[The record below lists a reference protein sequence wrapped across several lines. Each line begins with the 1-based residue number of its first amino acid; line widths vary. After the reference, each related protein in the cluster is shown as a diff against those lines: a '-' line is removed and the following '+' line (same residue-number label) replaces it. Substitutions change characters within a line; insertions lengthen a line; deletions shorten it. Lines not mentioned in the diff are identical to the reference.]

1 MRKLIFVCIVL
12 CVMAAFTAGQSVYA
26 ATNPTSVANNKF
38 GIHLAVPNKD
48 DLHSAAQL
56 VNSSGGQWGYVTVV
70 IQENDR
76 NVGKWQEIFN
86 EMRRLKL
93 IPIIRIAT
101 QPEGSVW
108 RKPSADD
115 ADAWIAFFQQLNWVV
130 KNRYIVLFNEPNHA
144 SEWGG
149 AVNPEEYAKV
159 SAGFAKKLRAAGSD
173 YFIML
178 AGLDLSAP
186 SQGVAYEDAGN
197 FYSRMFSEVDG
208 GTWNE
213 LIDGLSSHAY
223 PNPGFT
229 GSPYNRGRI
238 SIGGYEWELS
248 YLASLGISK
257 PLPVFITETGWRSGS
272 ITEEDVSQYMV
283 TAYRNLWLQDE
294 RVVAVTPF
302 VLSYQSE
309 PFLGFSW
316 KKQGMHEFYP
326 VYQAVQ
332 AIEKAKGAPVQH
344 HSLKVMSDMPSALTS
359 ASTIVFTMRIKNEGQ
374 AIIDGMDYR
383 IAINNLPKGTTA
395 RVSQPS
401 QPIEPGTEAAVSV
414 SITTGTE
421 QSQSK
426 ANVELVQGSESI
438 GQVYA
443 WNMEVIPKI
452 SLKILVQRLF
462 GFGSSVDQYEVQLFD
477 NEERMVFRQVDVI
490 AENGVIFLDRVPNLI
505 VGREYRIVVLR
516 PYYLPRQSYVTIQKD
531 GNEVSVK
538 RMLPLDPNND
548 GKFSVGDVITF
559 IPNAYR
565 YL

>member
-1 MRKLIFVCIVL
+1 MRKLMFVFIML
-12 CVMAAFTAGQSVYA
+12 CAVAALTARQSVYA
-26 ATNPTSVANNKF
+26 ATNPTSVLNNKF

-48 DLHSAAQL
+48 DIQAAAKL
-56 VNSSGGQWGYVTVV
+56 VNSSGGQWGYVTLV

-76 NVGKWQEIFN
+76 NVGKWQEVFN
-86 EMRRLKL
+86 EMRRNKL
-93 IPIIRIAT
+93 IPIVRIAT
-101 QPEGSVW
+101 QPEGAVW
-108 RKPSADD
+108 RTPSADD
-115 ADAWIAFFQQLNWVV
+115 ADAWVSFFQQLNWVV
-130 KNRYIVLFNEPNHA
+130 KNRYIILFNEPNHA

-149 AVNPEEYAKV
+149 SINPEEYAKV
-159 SAGFAKKLRAAGSD
+159 SEAFAKKLRAASSD

-186 SQGVAYEDAGN
+186 SQGSSYEDAGN
-197 FYSRMFSEVDG
+197 FYSRMLSAVDSAK
-208 GTWNE
+208 WNE

-223 PNPGFT
+223 PNPGFS

-238 SIGGYEWELS
+238 SIAGYEWELS

-257 PLPVFITETGWRSGS
+257 PLPVFITETGWKSGS
-272 ITEEDVSQYMV
+272 LNEDDVAQNMVS
-283 TAYRNLWLQDE
+283 AYRDLWLQDE

-316 KKQGMHEFYP
+316 KKQGSQEFYP

-332 AIEKAKGAPVQH
+332 ELEKAKGAPVQL

-374 AIIDGMDYR
+374 SIIDGIDYHL
-383 IAINNLPKGTTA
+383 AINNLPAGTSA

-401 QPIEPGTEAAVSV
+401 QPIEPGAEAAVSV
-414 SITTGTE
+414 SITTGQQQAE
-421 QSQSK
+421 AK
-426 ANVELVQGSESI
+426 PKVELMHLSESI

-443 WNMEVIPKI
+443 WNMEIVPKI
-452 SLKILVQRLF
+452 SLRVLVQRLF

-477 NEERMVFRQVDVI
+477 NEERMVFRQADVI
-490 AENGVIFLDRVPNLI
+490 AEKGVIYLDRVPNLI
-505 VGREYRIVVLR
+505 VGRTYRVVVLR

-559 IPNAYR
+559 IPNVYR

>member
-1 MRKLIFVCIVL
+1 MRKLIFVFIML
-12 CVMAAFTAGQSVYA
+12 CAITAFTARQSVYA

-38 GIHLAVPNKD
+38 GIHLAVPNND
-48 DLHSAAQL
+48 DLQAAAKL

-76 NVGKWQEIFN
+76 NVGKWQEVFN

-93 IPIIRIAT
+93 IPIVRIAT
-101 QPEGSVW
+101 QPEGAVW

-115 ADAWIAFFQQLNWVV
+115 ADAWVAFFQQLNWVV

-149 AVNPEEYAKV
+149 AVNPEEYATV
-159 SAGFAKKLRAAGSD
+159 SEAFAKKLRAAGSD

-186 SQGVAYEDAGN
+186 SQGTAYEDAGN
-197 FYSRMFSEVDG
+197 FYSRMFSIVDSG
-208 GTWNE
+208 KWNE
-213 LIDGLSSHAY
+213 LVDGLSSHAY
-223 PNPGFT
+223 PNPGFV

-257 PLPVFITETGWRSGS
+257 PLPVFITETGWKSGS
-272 ITEEDVSQYMV
+272 ISEEDVSQYMV

-316 KKQGMHEFYP
+316 KKEGTHEYYP

-332 AIEKAKGAPVQH
+332 DIEKAKGVPIQN
-344 HSLKVMSDMPSALTS
+344 HSLKVISDMPSALTS

-374 AIIDGMDYR
+374 TIIDGIDYR
-383 IAINNLPKGTTA
+383 IAITNLPAGTTA

-401 QPIEPGTEAAVSV
+401 QPIEPGAEAAVSV

-421 QSQSK
+421 QAQSK
-426 ANVELVQGSESI
+426 ASVQLMHISESV

-443 WNMEVIPKI
+443 WNMEIIPKI